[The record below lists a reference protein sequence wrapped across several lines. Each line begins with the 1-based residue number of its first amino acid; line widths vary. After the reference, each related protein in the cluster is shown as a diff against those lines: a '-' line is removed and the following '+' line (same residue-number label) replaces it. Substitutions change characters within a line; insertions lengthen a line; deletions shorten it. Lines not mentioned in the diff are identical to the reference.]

1 MLLDLRSPDCRR
13 TTGPGPGQ
21 APMPSLDRPEGPTLI
36 FVSDELPVHLMK
48 SFAAHDVT
56 GSDPYWF
63 PCTQGAASVMRQPR
77 SRRGRPR
84 SWHCGMLVA
93 GAVALA
99 LTAAACTSTAQPSS
113 GSTPVKGG
121 TAVFALAPST
131 VPNYIFPYISA
142 NQQSIANMQDLQ
154 FLMYRPLYWF
164 GQGSEPTLNKS
175 LSLAYPPTFS
185 GDTVTIKLKPY
196 MWSNGTRVTAQD
208 VMFWLNMEQ
217 AVPADY
223 GLYTG
228 FPGKVVHGMKAISST
243 ELTMTMD
250 QGYSSTWF
258 LYNELSQVT
267 PMPAAW
273 DRTASGP
280 SSCDT
285 TVSDCAGVYSYLN
298 DQAKDFSTYVGSPL
312 WSVGDGPWKLA
323 AVSNDGH
330 VTFVPN
336 KSYSGPIKPKL
347 AEFKEVPFITAS
359 AEYDVLQSPSS
370 TTKVDVGYVPQEDVP
385 AKPADKAVGGN
396 PLASKGYTMTPWPLW
411 GIAYYTM
418 NMDSTTGNGPIMKQ
432 LYFRQ
437 AMAYLLN
444 QQAVID
450 GPLRGYGTETVGP
463 VGNTPPSEF
472 LSAKGKQGNPYP
484 YNPAKAKQLLTS
496 HGWNIVPNGVSTCT
510 NPSLCGPGIKKGQG
524 MNFSFIYAT
533 GTAWVASEMQD
544 LQSNAAAIGIKLNMQ
559 PKTPTE
565 VTEVAGGNC
574 VSAHLPCNWDMANYG
589 GAWTFFPDYLPTGE
603 DLFICGAI
611 PDSSGFCDKQD
622 DTMINKTLTS
632 SNLSYMFQWQDYLA
646 PLLPQ
651 MWQPLADY
659 QLTEV
664 TSNLKGVTP
673 QMPTLDILPEN
684 WYFVK

>member
-1 MLLDLRSPDCRR
+1 M
-13 TTGPGPGQ
+13 
-21 APMPSLDRPEGPTLI
+21 
-36 FVSDELPVHLMK
+36 
-48 SFAAHDVT
+48 
-56 GSDPYWF
+56 
-63 PCTQGAASVMRQPR
+63 MRQPR

-99 LTAAACTSTAQPSS
+99 LTAAACTSSAQSSS
-113 GSTPVKGG
+113 GNTPVKGG

-154 FLMYRPLYWF
+154 FLLYRPLYWF
-164 GQGSEPTLNKS
+164 GDGSEPTLNKS

-185 GDTVTIKLKPY
+185 GDTVTIKLKHY
-196 MWSNGTRVTAQD
+196 MWSNGTPVTAQD

-228 FPGKVVHGMKAISST
+228 FPGKVVHGMKAVSST
-243 ELTMTMD
+243 ELQMTMD
-250 QGYSSTWF
+250 QAYSPTWF

-280 SSCDT
+280 SNCDT
-285 TVSDCAGVYSYLN
+285 IVSDCAAVYNYLN
-298 DQAKDFSTYVGSPL
+298 DQAKNLTGYVGSPL
-312 WSVGDGPWKLA
+312 WSIVDGPWKLSA
-323 AVSNDGH
+323 FSSDGH

-359 AEYDVLQSPSS
+359 AEYDVMESPSS
-370 TTKVDVGYVPQEDVP
+370 STKIDVGYVPQEDVP
-385 AKPADKAVGGN
+385 AKPANKAVGGN
-396 PLASKGYTMTPWPLW
+396 PLSSKGYTMSPWPLW

-444 QQAVID
+444 QQAVIA
-450 GPLRGYGTETVGP
+450 GPLRGYGTPTVGP

-472 LSAKGKQGNPYP
+472 LSPKGKQGNPYP

-496 HGWNIVPNGVSTCT
+496 HGWNVVPNGESTCT
-510 NPSLCGPGIKKGQG
+510 DPSLCGPGIKKGQG
-524 MNFSFIYAT
+524 MSFSFIYAT

-544 LQSNAAAIGIKLNMQ
+544 LQSNAASIGIKLNMQ

-574 VSAHLPCNWDMANYG
+574 ISAHLPCNWDMANYG

-611 PDSSGFCDKQD
+611 PRLERLLRQAGRQHDQQDADQRQPVIHVPVAGLSGAAPAADVAASRRLPADGGGQQPEGRHPADADARHPARELVLREIGDQWICSLLACARWFPAGREGSGARSSRRCS
-622 DTMINKTLTS
+622 TREPRS
-632 SNLSYMFQWQDYLA
+632 RSA
-646 PLLPQ
+646 P
-651 MWQPLADY
+651 
-659 QLTEV
+659 
-664 TSNLKGVTP
+664 GTP
-673 QMPTLDILPEN
+673 PPWPRRKPNCRPAGPRRSDRWPT
-684 WYFVK
+684 

>member
-1 MLLDLRSPDCRR
+1 MMRPFRS
-13 TTGPGPGQ
+13 Q
-21 APMPSLDRPEGPTLI
+21 
-36 FVSDELPVHLMK
+36 
-48 SFAAHDVT
+48 
-56 GSDPYWF
+56 
-63 PCTQGAASVMRQPR
+63 
-77 SRRGRPR
+77 RGRSR

-99 LTAAACTSTAQPSS
+99 LTAAACTSSGAQSSS
-113 GSTPVKGG
+113 GNTPVNGG

-131 VPNYIFPYISA
+131 AANYIFPYISA
-142 NQQSIANMQDLQ
+142 NNQSIANMQDLQ

-164 GQGSEPTLNKS
+164 GKGSQPTLNNS
-175 LSLAYPPTFS
+175 LSLAYPPTFN
-185 GDTVTIKLKPY
+185 GNTVTIRLKHY
-196 MWSNGTRVTAQD
+196 MWSNGTPVTAQN

-217 AVPADY
+217 DVPADY

-228 FPGKVVHGMKAISST
+228 FPGKVVHDMKAVSST

-250 QGYSSTWF
+250 QAYSPTWF

-267 PMPAAW
+267 PMPTAW

-280 SSCDT
+280 SSCST
-285 TVSDCAGVYSYLN
+285 TAGDCASVYAYLN
-298 DQAKDFSTYVGSPL
+298 DQAKDFSTYVTSPL
-312 WSVGDGPWKLA
+312 WSVVDGPWKLSA
-323 AVSNDGH
+323 FNADGH
-330 VTFVPN
+330 LTFVPN
-336 KSYSGPIKPKL
+336 KSYSGPVKPKL
-347 AEFKEVPFITAS
+347 AEFKEVPFITAAS
-359 AEYDVLQSPSS
+359 EYDVLESPSS
-370 TTKVDVGYVPQEDVP
+370 STKVDVGYVPQEDVP
-385 AKPADKAVGGN
+385 AKPANAAVGGN
-396 PLASKGYTMTPWPLW
+396 PLSSKGYTMSPWPLW

-418 NMDSTTGNGPIMKQ
+418 NMQSTTGNGPIMKQ

-450 GPLRGYGTETVGP
+450 GPLRGYGTVTVGP

-472 LSAKGKQGNPYP
+472 LSPQGKQGDPFPYS
-484 YNPAKAKQLLTS
+484 PAKAKQLLSS
-496 HGWNIVPNGVSTCT
+496 HGWKIVPNGASTCT
-510 NPSLCGPGIKKGQG
+510 DPSLCGPGIPKGKG
-524 MNFSFIYAT
+524 LNFNFIYAT

-544 LQSNAAAIGIKLNMQ
+544 LQSNAAAVGIKLNLQ
-559 PKTPTE
+559 PKVPTD

-611 PDSSGFCDKQD
+611 PNSSGFCDKQD
-622 DTMINKTLTS
+622 DSLINKTLTS
-632 SNLSYMFQWQDYLA
+632 SNLSYMFQWQNYLA

-664 TSNLKGVTP
+664 ASNLRGVTP